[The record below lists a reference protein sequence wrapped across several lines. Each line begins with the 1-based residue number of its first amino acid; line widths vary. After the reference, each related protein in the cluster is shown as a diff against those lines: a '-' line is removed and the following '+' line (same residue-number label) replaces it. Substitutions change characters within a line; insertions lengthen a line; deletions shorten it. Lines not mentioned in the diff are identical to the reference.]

1 MSKKTSVVLAILMCC
16 FAAFAENDTITP
28 AAETVESTVA
38 ESEGENIVKKKWGF
52 KFKDEN
58 SNPHEVGFYFK
69 DYFPIARM
77 SNHSNNFAGGGLS
90 YAYHSPF
97 TFVLPEFMPSIFGQY
112 WNVGFSGRLDFV
124 GASKNNEY
132 IYSWWVAN
140 LFGGAFFEVVFS
152 DWFEF
157 QPSVEYGFQIDVV
170 ESSRKAN
177 GAYFSQSLLFS
188 PTAKFKPIYTL
199 KDNLSFDVTPFW
211 EMSFE
216 NDGVAHY
223 LGLRLGI
230 MYRIGGEV
238 PETSTVTEENVK
250 IVYKEVIKEV
260 PVEKEVIKEVIKEVP
275 VEKEVIKEVIKEVPV
290 YIEKSPEP
298 PTTPSSP
305 DSPITPTSPSDDT
318 SVAQTPVDEVPV
330 EETSEVVEDASV
342 DEIPVEESS
351 EVVENASADEVAS
364 SSDDAS
370 EVQVPAEVAPTEVA
384 PAEEVPVEKTPE
396 VVEEVSVE
404 VNEDGTLKVQL
415 PVFAFESNSAALTK
429 DKKNEDI
436 IKELLKILKDRKY
449 RSFKCNIIG
458 YVNPDNEIWTEEENT
473 LAFNRATS
481 ILNRLVEEGI
491 DVKRLTASHG
501 EGKTDNKV
509 YNRRVEVKLYK

>member
-1 MSKKTSVVLAILMCC
+1 MSKKTSVVLALLMCC
-16 FAAFAENDTITP
+16 FAAFAENDNITP
-28 AAETVESTVA
+28 AAETAESM
-38 ESEGENIVKKKWGF
+38 ESEGESVAKKKWGF
-52 KFKDEN
+52 KLKDEN
-58 SNPHEVGFYFK
+58 PNPHEVGVYFK
-69 DYFPIARM
+69 DYFPVARM
-77 SNHSNNFAGGGLS
+77 SHHSNNFAGGGLS

-223 LGLRLGI
+223 LGLRLGV
-230 MYRIGGEV
+230 MYRIGGEI
-238 PETSTVTEENVK
+238 PETTTVTEENVK

-260 PVEKEVIKEVIKEVP
+260 PVEKVVVKEVIKEVP

-298 PTTPSSP
+298 PTTP
-305 DSPITPTSPSDDT
+305 TSPASPTTAADDA
-318 SVAQTPVDEVPV
+318 SVAQ
-330 EETSEVVEDASV
+330 A
-342 DEIPVEESS
+342 
-351 EVVENASADEVAS
+351 
-364 SSDDAS
+364 
-370 EVQVPAEVAPTEVA
+370 PAESAPA
-384 PAEEVPVEKTPE
+384 AEEVPVEKTPE
-396 VVEEVSVE
+396 VVDEVSVE
-404 VNEDGTLKVQL
+404 VNEDGTLKIQL
-415 PVFAFESNSAALTK
+415 PVFSFESNSAALTN
-429 DKKNEDI
+429 DQKNEDI
-436 IKELLKILKDRKY
+436 IKDLLKILKDRKY
-449 RSFKCNIIG
+449 RSFKCSIIG
-458 YVNPDNEIWTEEENT
+458 YVNPDNEIWTDEENA
-473 LAFNRATS
+473 LAFNRATT

-491 DVKRLTASHG
+491 DAKRLTASHG

>member
-1 MSKKTSVVLAILMCC
+1 MSKKTSVVLALLMCC
-16 FAAFAENDTITP
+16 FAAFAENDNITP
-28 AAETVESTVA
+28 AAETAESM
-38 ESEGENIVKKKWGF
+38 ESEGESVAKKKWGF
-52 KFKDEN
+52 KLKDEN
-58 SNPHEVGFYFK
+58 PNPHEVGVYFK

-97 TFVLPEFMPSIFGQY
+97 TFVLPEFMSSVFGQY

-157 QPSVEYGFQIDVV
+157 QPSVEYGFQVDVV

-188 PTAKFKPIYTL
+188 PTAKFKPVYTL

-216 NDGVAHY
+216 NDGIAHY

-230 MYRIGGEV
+230 MYRIGGEI
-238 PETSTVTEENVK
+238 PETTTVTEENVK
-250 IVYKEVIKEV
+250 IVY
-260 PVEKEVIKEVIKEVP
+260 KEVIKEVP

-298 PTTPSSP
+298 PTTP
-305 DSPITPTSPSDDT
+305 TSPASPTNPASSGDDD
-318 SVAQTPVDEVPV
+318 SGAQASA
-330 EETSEVVEDASV
+330 EET
-342 DEIPVEESS
+342 
-351 EVVENASADEVAS
+351 
-364 SSDDAS
+364 
-370 EVQVPAEVAPTEVA
+370 PAEAAPVAEA
-384 PAEEVPVEKTPE
+384 PVEKAPE

-415 PVFAFESNSAALTK
+415 PVFSFESNSAALTK
-429 DKKNEDI
+429 DQKNEDI

-491 DVKRLTASHG
+491 DAKRLTASHG

>member
-1 MSKKTSVVLAILMCC
+1 MSKKTSVVLALLMCC
-16 FAAFAENDTITP
+16 FAAFAENDDITP
-28 AAETVESTVA
+28 AAETAESTTA
-38 ESEGENIVKKKWGF
+38 ESEGETVAKKKWGF

-58 SNPHEVGFYFK
+58 PNPHEVGVYFK

-97 TFVLPEFMPSIFGQY
+97 TFVLPEFMSSVFGQY

-157 QPSVEYGFQIDVV
+157 QPSVEYGFQVDVV

-188 PTAKFKPIYTL
+188 PTAKFKPVYTL

-216 NDGVAHY
+216 NDGIAHY

-230 MYRIGGEV
+230 MYRIGGEI
-238 PETSTVTEENVK
+238 PETTTVTEENVK
-250 IVYKEVIKEV
+250 IVYKEVIKEVPVEKEVIKEVIKEV

-298 PTTPSSP
+298 PTTP
-305 DSPITPTSPSDDT
+305 TSPASPTNPASSGDDD
-318 SVAQTPVDEVPV
+318 SGAQASA
-330 EETSEVVEDASV
+330 EET
-342 DEIPVEESS
+342 
-351 EVVENASADEVAS
+351 
-364 SSDDAS
+364 
-370 EVQVPAEVAPTEVA
+370 PAEAAPVAEA
-384 PAEEVPVEKTPE
+384 PVEKAPE

-415 PVFAFESNSAALTK
+415 PVFSFESNSAALTK
-429 DKKNEDI
+429 DQKNEDI

-491 DVKRLTASHG
+491 DAKRLTASHG